1 MGYNEHSIREYKMTE
16 SDVFWDFEP
25 EEKWS
30 SEEIIEL
37 IKLLIKRIE
46 RLEKNRLVKVF

>member
-16 SDVFWDFEP
+16 SDDFEP
-25 EEKWS
+25 EEDWS
-30 SEEIIEL
+30 NKEIIEL

-46 RLEKNRLVKVF
+46 RIEKNHLAKVF